1 MTQRLPTK
9 QLLRLGGRAIH
20 VLKYLEKAVHPRWP
34 MIFEA
39 AKRAVGVMVL
49 LLTAVLLL
57 TPVPLS
63 NVAPA
68 MVISLISLAY
78 VEEDGLLL
86 SAAFVAGIVLIGIGS
101 AAVWGTIVGAVLIS
115 A

>member
-1 MTQRLPTK
+1 
-9 QLLRLGGRAIH
+9 
-20 VLKYLEKAVHPRWP
+20 
-34 MIFEA
+34 MI
-39 AKRAVGVMVL
+39 L

-86 SAAFVAGIVLIGIGS
+86 SVALLAAIILVGIAA